1 MYLNEDIHITKD
13 NINIL
18 NIVNNICHKNDTYAY
33 TFYESCDSFMES
45 GLYIYAFGE
54 KHNIG
59 KLYFDLNKY
68 IKSNQAT
75 TPTLL
80 FPIQS
85 SIITGY
91 RFGSEHMFKYLRIYF
106 AELHICFMN
115 LRTKHVDSNIIFLKT
130 IYCFLRN
137 LEIINNMS
145 VLYNTLRYLTSLR
158 INNDS
163 LISTDQTQNMTY
175 AIDKENEQIYSKNK
189 NNIAEILSD
198 SSPLSNVESILKKIH
213 FLFKKEYSH
222 ASSPYNE
229 YNQLIILRNIIL
241 HIGGILF
248 IHSYYKQ
255 VILSLLYL
263 HLKKTMTNDF

>member
-33 TFYESCDSFMES
+33 TFYESCDSFMKS

-91 RFGSEHMFKYLRIYF
+91 RFGSEHMFKYLRIYLQNCIF
-106 AELHICFMN
+106 AL
-115 LRTKHVDSNIIFLKT
+115 
-130 IYCFLRN
+130 
-137 LEIINNMS
+137 
-145 VLYNTLRYLTSLR
+145 
-158 INNDS
+158 
-163 LISTDQTQNMTY
+163 
-175 AIDKENEQIYSKNK
+175 
-189 NNIAEILSD
+189 
-198 SSPLSNVESILKKIH
+198 
-213 FLFKKEYSH
+213 
-222 ASSPYNE
+222 
-229 YNQLIILRNIIL
+229 
-241 HIGGILF
+241 
-248 IHSYYKQ
+248 
-255 VILSLLYL
+255 
-263 HLKKTMTNDF
+263 